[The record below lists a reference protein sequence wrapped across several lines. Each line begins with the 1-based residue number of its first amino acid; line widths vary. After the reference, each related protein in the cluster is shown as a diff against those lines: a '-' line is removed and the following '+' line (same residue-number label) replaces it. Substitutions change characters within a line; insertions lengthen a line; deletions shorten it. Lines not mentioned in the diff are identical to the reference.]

1 VLTFPRFLVADE
13 ETYSSSWQPGEIE
26 LAFLPLRCRT
36 GSGERHFSVWS
47 SENIGYLWVP
57 DYMPYSGDG
66 GLVLHIL
73 VCDMNDD
80 DDDDD
85 DDDGGGGATEKSG
98 HGSSHSFPMTQ
109 RARSLSPA
117 SASRSY
123 VSRWQVKEQLSN

>member
-1 VLTFPRFLVADE
+1 
-13 ETYSSSWQPGEIE
+13 
-26 LAFLPLRCRT
+26 
-36 GSGERHFSVWS
+36 
-47 SENIGYLWVP
+47 
-57 DYMPYSGDG
+57 MPYSGDG

-80 DDDDD
+80 DDDD
-85 DDDGGGGATEKSG
+85 GGGDATEKSG